1 MYGCVY
7 KIECTVNHRVYI
19 GQTCNYNMRVKNHKR
34 SLSNNNHFNP
44 YLQEDYNK
52 FGSMCFIYDVLEKCS
67 TREDLLL
74 NETKWMNYYGGI
86 ESDAIYNVKDIT
98 HDETNYVKRKIV
110 KLKPDSFRGH
120 THSSISK
127 EKISKSLKDC
137 YNKGLRKNICAGKYG
152 KDNLFFGRHHTDE
165 TKKIL
170 SEKRSKMRKYT
181 DEFIDNLI
189 NEFNNGI
196 SYNDLSNIY
205 NIPVS
210 SIKYLINNKEKYLL
224 YGLNKKNIERCID

>member
-1 MYGCVY
+1 M
-7 KIECTVNHRVYI
+7 
-19 GQTCNYNMRVKNHKR
+19 
-34 SLSNNNHFNP
+34 
-44 YLQEDYNK
+44 
-52 FGSMCFIYDVLEKCS
+52 
-67 TREDLLL
+67 
-74 NETKWMNYYGGI
+74 
-86 ESDAIYNVKDIT
+86 
-98 HDETNYVKRKIV
+98 
-110 KLKPDSFRGH
+110 
-120 THSSISK
+120 
-127 EKISKSLKDC
+127 
-137 YNKGLRKNICAGKYG
+137 
-152 KDNLFFGRHHTDE
+152 FFGRHHTDE